1 MRISCLAAFAIFT
14 LFQVTLLDAQAGI
27 YEYEW
32 IGGQP
37 GFSGLMLLDA
47 PSSASAPHGG
57 TDADV
62 LPGSFVSTPLGTF
75 SVLDKGLD
83 ASFGAAGVM
92 SWDASQISL
101 MWLFFQSTTPIN
113 NPAYGLPAIGSA
125 QTGEEGV
132 GNAIEVGSL
141 VGGFGT
147 AFAYDDFTG
156 HWAAVPVPE
165 PSAKSLIFLGA
176 AAVLARCG
184 FSAWKKRPAA
194 VSDEVRA
201 VVRSF

>member
-1 MRISCLAAFAIFT
+1 MRIPSLAAFAFFT
-14 LFQVTLLDAQAGI
+14 LFQVSLLDAQNVLTGI
-27 YEYEW
+27 YEYQW
-32 IGGQP
+32 VGGQP
-37 GFSGLMLLDA
+37 GFSGQLFLDA

-57 TDADV
+57 TDADL

-83 ASFGAAGVM
+83 ASFGAAGAM

-101 MWLFFQSTTPIN
+101 MWLFFQPTTTIIN
-113 NPAYGLPAIGSA
+113 PGYGLPAIGSA
-125 QTGEEGV
+125 QTGEAGV

-147 AFAYDDFTG
+147 VYAYDDFTG

-165 PSAKSLIFLGA
+165 PSAMSLILLGA
-176 AAVLARCG
+176 AAALARCG
-184 FSAWKKRPAA
+184 MRDASIKNVKLKTA
-194 VSDEVRA
+194 
-201 VVRSF
+201 